1 MQSLEKPWE
10 MLESIEITN
19 LLQQIEE
26 KIIQYQNLII
36 IQQSGFQKI

>member
-26 KIIQYQNLII
+26 KLFSI
-36 IQQSGFQKI
+36 KT